1 MLTLA
6 LGIGANLAIFA
17 LVYAVLIRPLPFRD
31 PGELML
37 VHLLLPDPDAPG
49 VFQKMV
55 WSYPKYPSPARS
67 GSRSSPGTA
76 LFAKREWSLTNAGG
90 PERLPGEIVERVL
103 FRAARRR
110 HSPSGARSTRRRI
123 GPERLPVAV
132 ISHQLLA
139 TALRRRRRRNGQGH
153 HSRRDFPSPSS
164 AWRRPDSTA
173 CSGSPTCGVR

>member
-37 VHLLLPDPDAPG
+37 VHLLLPDRDAPG

-55 WSYPKYPSPARS
+55 WSYPKYQVLRE
-67 GSRSSPGTA
+67 RQQVFTGTA

-90 PERLPGEIVERVL
+90 PERLQGEIVGASYFALLGVDTPLGRT
-103 FRAARRR
+103 FDAAEDR
-110 HSPSGARSTRRRI
+110 PGA
-123 GPERLPVAV
+123 PPVAV
-132 ISHQLLA
+132 ISHQLWQRRFGGDA
-139 TALRRRRRRNGQGH
+139 GVTARSSLSTGP
-153 HSRRDFPSPSS
+153 PSPSS